1 MKDFTNEFPVLEE
14 YTYLNTPSSGLV
26 STSLIRWRHEHD
38 LDFLK
43 RGSLFRDGH
52 KELLKEIRKQI
63 ADFFKTDPPSVAML
77 PNFSFG
83 MNSVLDGIP
92 RGKKILL
99 LEGDYPS
106 INWPVEQRDFEVCYA
121 ALNTNLEDNIE
132 QAISHHKPEVF
143 AFSLVQY
150 ISGIAIDLDFLA
162 GLKHRNP
169 DLVLIADGTQF
180 LGTTNFNFS
189 DSPIDVLGAS
199 GYKWLL
205 GGYGNGFFLAKEEAR
220 ERILPKT
227 IGYNSLDASFG
238 NKGEI
243 SFIGRLEPG
252 HQDTLNYGSLAE
264 ALRFLQNIGMDEI
277 EKYVRRLN
285 NCARQEFIRMDL
297 LDDRLVSRAT
307 GTTIFNLKGD
317 RQLFDRLRENG
328 VICSMRGDGLRVG
341 FHVYNTEQAIEKL
354 LQLITR
360 S

>member
-1 MKDFTNEFPVLEE
+1 MKDFTNEFPVLKE

-26 STSLIRWRHEHD
+26 STTLVKWRQNHDNEFLI
-38 LDFLK
+38 

-52 KELLKEIRKQI
+52 KEFLKETRKQI
-63 ADFFKTDPPSVAML
+63 ADFFTTDPASVAMV

-83 MNSVLDGIP
+83 MNAILEGIP
-92 RGKKILL
+92 GGKKILL

-106 INWPVEQRDFEVCYA
+106 VNWPVEQRDFEVCYA
-121 ALNTNLEDNIE
+121 ALNADLEHNIE
-132 QAISHHKPEVF
+132 QAVKRNNPDVF

-150 ISGIAIDLDFLA
+150 ISGIAIDLDYLA
-162 GLKHRNP
+162 RLKHNNP
-169 DLVLIADGTQF
+169 DLLLIADGTQF

-189 DSPIDVLGAS
+189 DSPLDVLGAS
-199 GYKWLL
+199 AYKWLL

-220 ERILPKT
+220 ERISPRT

-238 NKGEI
+238 NEEAI

-264 ALRFLQNIGMDEI
+264 ALRFLQNIGMNEI

-285 NCARQEFIRMDL
+285 DCARQEFIRMDL
-297 LDDRLVSRAT
+297 LDDQLVSREQS
-307 GTTIFNLKGD
+307 TTIFNIKGD
-317 RQLFDRLRENG
+317 RQLFERLRKNG
-328 VICSMRGDGLRVG
+328 IICSMRGDGVRIG
-341 FHVYNTEQAIEKL
+341 FHIYNTEQDIEKL
-354 LQLITR
+354 LHVLAK